1 MRGELRTEEKGEER
15 GEVRILRIC
24 IWFWTIK
31 SRWRQRITSEDSIR
45 REESFFFLFF
55 LLTPWIYL

>member
-1 MRGELRTEEKGEER
+1 MRGELRAEEKGEER

-24 IWFWTIK
+24 IWTIK
-31 SRWRQRITSEDSIR
+31 SRWRQRITSSDSIR
-45 REESFFFLFF
+45 REESFFLLFF